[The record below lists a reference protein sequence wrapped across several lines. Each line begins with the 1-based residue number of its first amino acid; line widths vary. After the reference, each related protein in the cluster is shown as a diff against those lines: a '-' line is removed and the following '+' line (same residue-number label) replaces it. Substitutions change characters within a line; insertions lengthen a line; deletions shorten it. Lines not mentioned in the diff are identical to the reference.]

1 MAYCKKITHRLFKHV
16 SNNQWPSSPQLTRRL
31 LYGNS
36 HNPVPI
42 PVPSH
47 RFPALPVNDK
57 LLDQLIL
64 DQTRLRI
71 GANIAMNPPKGE
83 KFNNVITGEEI
94 RKAVR
99 GVQMEAAREKLRG
112 TTRSCIS
119 YDELVRVCEDIS
131 GSEGSAR
138 ELARAMDESGSVII
152 FGGVVFL
159 RPDMVS
165 FV

>member
-1 MAYCKKITHRLFKHV
+1 MAYCKRISHRLFKHV
-16 SNNQWPSSPQLTRRL
+16 SNYQWPPSPNTRRL

-64 DQTRLRI
+64 DQTRSRVD
-71 GANIAMNPPKGE
+71 AMNLPKGE
-83 KFNNVITGEEI
+83 RLHNGITVEEI

-99 GVQMEAAREKLRG
+99 GAQMEAAREKLRE

-119 YDELVRVCEDIS
+119 YDELVEICEEIS
-131 GSEGSAR
+131 GSERSAR
-138 ELARAMDESGSVII
+138 ELARAMDESGAVVIL
-152 FGGVVFL
+152 GGVVIL
-159 RPDMVS
+159 RPEMVS
-165 FV
+165 LGF